1 LSADPDVDQAL
12 AEWLRYDDE
21 VLALR
26 ATVKVDRLAC
36 PSSGSAAEEIV
47 RSFHLQRPF
56 DDTPHMQA
64 AVRRVVDSLKA
75 AEDVFYLQ
83 LRVEVASDGRRVRNE
98 QDVTGEDGSRS
109 QGIAINDG
117 KNSLDYCGGDADA
130 VPTQVADRTQ

>member
-1 LSADPDVDQAL
+1 
-12 AEWLRYDDE
+12 
-21 VLALR
+21 
-26 ATVKVDRLAC
+26 
-36 PSSGSAAEEIV
+36 
-47 RSFHLQRPF
+47 
-56 DDTPHMQA
+56 MQA